1 MYDLYSACF
10 CLLIHF
16 INIYSKQCKRQ
27 EEEIIKLRRSLD
39 DSARNQDD
47 AMSLARL
54 RHSQEMQVCQ
64 DEIDSLKKA
73 KARLVWNIVQI
84 IIETSSRILFSK
96 SSLWPYCSLNWISQ
110 KNANTFGKLGNKE
123 QITDI
128 QPKMLNLLAKANLD
142 AKTCF
147 LKSLFV

>member
-1 MYDLYSACF
+1 MPRMHDSHSACF
-10 CLLIHF
+10 CSFIHSM
-16 INIYSKQCKRQ
+16 NIYYKQCKRQ

-73 KARLVWNIVQI
+73 KARLVWN
-84 IIETSSRILFSK
+84 
-96 SSLWPYCSLNWISQ
+96 
-110 KNANTFGKLGNKE
+110 KLKYEWDTALCNSALK
-123 QITDI
+123 
-128 QPKMLNLLAKANLD
+128 LLPE
-142 AKTCF
+142 F
-147 LKSLFV
+147 